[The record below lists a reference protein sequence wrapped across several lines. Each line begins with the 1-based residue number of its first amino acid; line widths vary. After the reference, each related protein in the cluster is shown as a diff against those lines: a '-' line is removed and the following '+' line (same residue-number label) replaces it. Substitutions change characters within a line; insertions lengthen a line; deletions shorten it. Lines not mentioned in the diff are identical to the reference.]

1 MSMEISINER
11 VNSAMYSD
19 VISSYVDINEVTARR
34 NIVPGSY
41 KEAVTQCTDQTLAT
55 LNSAGGQTLY
65 TRLKLTPEIRNA
77 TLAQMA
83 QIYFQYVIPKNSL
96 GVILKQYSDTAQESI
111 SENIGATGAAAPTE
125 HLQFKIFYDTGFSI
139 ASMVQLCISAD
150 AKVSTENFNYQQTLL
165 TLNSIPDISTEG
177 STTETTLK
185 GLVEDPLYAGVGSG
199 LIDVKLDASS
209 YCTVINKDIG
219 IEGMLDLNKSNP
231 LFHNFPII
239 TRNMGEM
246 YLRLYME
253 NFLRSLNIV
262 YLNKHAFAGTTASG
276 TISGT
281 VKTGDTI
288 NLTAAGGG
296 DSKYT
301 VVAPAAG
308 TATGTNVLNLQ
319 GVTVTTTGSI
329 YHDLPYARL
338 PIDKADLIYLDGI
351 MYKVR
356 LINVSQYGGNTIPA
370 SAVAFNSFTIP
381 IWSLP
386 NISWKRFEIRRF
398 EFDIEDY
405 EDIKASQGKA
415 GVYKCPIHMWRSK
428 NFDQTN
434 AASSSAN
441 ALQTTLNAPN
451 IDRMFITQPFSRD
464 YPGFLPTL
472 MTTDI
477 NPQIANTPVLPRTED
492 SLNSRTCERIYS
504 VYTDT
509 DKYSPSRDLMDS
521 TNVPVMNKQ
530 LWIKSSGTYGGAGSF
545 EKIQRGIDNPLQGA
559 NVLLPNKF
567 GYALGLNMDGCYR
580 RGYNSVLNGMYSPT
594 LPLNLQQSV
603 QTSADIYYSP
613 GTAGSPGTGEYDTNN
628 QGDKIS
634 NSWKDFT
641 AAVSYGPFTESGAVA
656 SVHCL
661 CDYILSFHFDPYGN
675 MTNITMSEHNG
686 N

>member
-1 MSMEISINER
+1 MSIELSINER
-11 VNSAMYSD
+11 VNSAIYSD
-19 VISSYVDINEVTARR
+19 VISSYADINEVTAHR

-41 KEAVTQCTDQTLAT
+41 KEAVSQCTDQTLAT

-83 QIYFQYVIPKNSL
+83 QIYFQYVIPKNSF
-96 GVILKQYSDTAQESI
+96 GVILKKYAATTTQESI
-111 SENIGATGAAAPTE
+111 SEAIDNITTAPAE

-165 TLNSIPDISTEG
+165 TLNSIPDISTDG

-199 LIDVKLDASS
+199 LIDVQLSTG

-281 VKTGDTI
+281 LTAGDKIKLKAAAATDLSAATVLTVEPGTSPENKL
-288 NLTAAGGG
+288 NLT
-296 DSKYT
+296 S
-301 VVAPAAG
+301 
-308 TATGTNVLNLQ
+308 
-319 GVTVTTTGSI
+319 VTVTTTGSI

-338 PIDKADLIYLDGI
+338 PIDKADLIYLDGT

-356 LINVSQYGGNTIPA
+356 LINVSTQGGNTIP
-370 SAVAFNSFTIP
+370 SSGVAFNSFTIP

-492 SLNSRTCERIYS
+492 CLNARTCERIYS
-504 VYTDT
+504 VYTET

-530 LWIKSSGTYGGAGSF
+530 LWIKSSETYGGKGSF
-545 EKIQRGIDNPLQGA
+545 ERIQRGIDNPLQGA

-567 GYALGLNMDGCYR
+567 GYALELNMDGCYR
-580 RGYNSVLNGMYSPT
+580 KGYNSVLNGMYSPT

-613 GTAGSPGTGEYDTNN
+613 GAAGAGAAGEYDTND

-656 SVHCL
+656 SVHCM

>member
-1 MSMEISINER
+1 MSIELSINER
-11 VNSAMYSD
+11 VNSAVYSD
-19 VISSYVDINEVTARR
+19 VISSYADINEVTARR
-34 NIVPGSY
+34 NIVPGSF

-96 GVILKQYSDTAQESI
+96 GVILKAYATNTKESMTDAIEATAADQDQK
-111 SENIGATGAAAPTE
+111 E

-165 TLNSIPDISTEG
+165 TLNSIPDISTDG

-199 LIDVKLDASS
+199 LIDVTLSNSS

-262 YLNKHAFAGTTASG
+262 YLNKHAFAGTAKAS
-276 TISGT
+276 ISGT
-281 VKTGDTI
+281 VKTGDKLKMTE
-288 NLTAAGGG
+288 AGGV
-296 DSKYT
+296 YT
-301 VVAPAAG
+301 VGAG
-308 TATGTNVLNLQ
+308 TAPENVLTLQ
-319 GVTVTTTGSI
+319 GATVSTSGSI
-329 YHDLPYARL
+329 YHDLPYSRI
-338 PIDKADLIYLDGI
+338 PIDKADLIYLDGQ

-356 LINVSQYGGNTIPA
+356 LINVSSQGGNTIP
-370 SAVAFNSFTIP
+370 SSGVAFNSFTIP
-381 IWSLP
+381 IWSLS

-415 GVYKCPIHMWRSK
+415 GVYKCPVHMWRSK

-441 ALQTTLNAPN
+441 ALQTTLSAPN

-492 SLNSRTCERIYS
+492 CLNSRTCERIYS
-504 VYTDT
+504 VYTET
-509 DKYSPSRDLMDS
+509 DKYSPSRDLMNS

-530 LWIKSSGTYGGAGSF
+530 LWIKSAATYGGATSF
-545 EKIQRGIDNPLQGA
+545 EKIQRGIDNPLQNG
-559 NVLLPNKF
+559 NILLPNKF
-567 GYALGLNMDGCYR
+567 GYALELSMEGCYR

-603 QTSADIYYSP
+603 QTSADIYYDDSDTID
-613 GTAGSPGTGEYDTNN
+613 TAAEGQY
-628 QGDKIS
+628 IS

-641 AAVSYGPFTESGAVA
+641 AVVSYGPFTKSGAVA
-656 SVHCL
+656 SVHCM

>member
-1 MSMEISINER
+1 MSIELSINER
-11 VNSAMYSD
+11 VNSAIYSD
-19 VISSYVDINEVTARR
+19 VISSYADINEVTAHR

-41 KEAVTQCTDQTLAT
+41 KEAVSQCADQTLAT

-96 GVILKQYSDTAQESI
+96 GVILKQYSDTEQESI
-111 SENIGATGAAAPTE
+111 SENIGATGATAPAE

-199 LIDVKLDASS
+199 LIDVQLSASS

-262 YLNKHAFAGTTASG
+262 YLNKHAFAGTTATG

-281 VKTGDTI
+281 LTATDKMKLKASTSTFQQTDTYEVVSGTSPENKL
-288 NLTAAGGG
+288 NLT
-296 DSKYT
+296 S
-301 VVAPAAG
+301 
-308 TATGTNVLNLQ
+308 
-319 GVTVTTTGSI
+319 VTVTTTGSI

-338 PIDKADLIYLDGI
+338 PIDKADLIYLDGT

-356 LINVSQYGGNTIPA
+356 LINVSTQGGNAIPS

-464 YPGFLPTL
+464 YPTFLPTL

-492 SLNSRTCERIYS
+492 CLNSRTCERIYS
-504 VYTDT
+504 VYTET

-530 LWIKSSGTYGGAGSF
+530 LWIKSSDTYGGKGSF
-545 EKIQRGIDNPLQGA
+545 ERIQRGIDNPLQGA
-559 NVLLPNKF
+559 NILLPNKF
-567 GYALGLNMDGCYR
+567 GYALELNMEGCYR
-580 RGYNSVLNGMYSPT
+580 KGYNSVLNGMYSPT

-613 GTAGSPGTGEYDTNN
+613 GAAGAGAAGEYDTND

-656 SVHCL
+656 SVHCM